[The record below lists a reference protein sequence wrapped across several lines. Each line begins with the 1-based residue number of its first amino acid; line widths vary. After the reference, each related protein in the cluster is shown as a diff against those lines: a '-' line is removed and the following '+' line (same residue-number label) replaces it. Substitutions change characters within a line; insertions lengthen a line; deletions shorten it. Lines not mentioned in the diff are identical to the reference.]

1 MSLVSLAGASVPLTH
16 SPQEEKA
23 LYWHPCGLNMGVFAK
38 KDGAEIE
45 RLGQKIAPK
54 HPFIG
59 HDNQ

>member
-1 MSLVSLAGASVPLTH
+1 
-16 SPQEEKA
+16 
-23 LYWHPCGLNMGVFAK
+23 MGVFAK